1 MRRFNPSFYGVMFL
15 AALSGCLISGN
26 TTQTTSGT
34 KVAPSTFAQIQVG
47 KTTAGWVAATLGEP
61 TSKTTV
67 TLGDPTSK
75 SNAGGDEVWK
85 YTYTQKTDNSGAVF
99 LIFGGHNS
107 SETTSTAFIEIRDGV
122 VINKWQG

>member
-1 MRRFNPSFYGVMFL
+1 MRRFNLSFCGVMFL
-15 AALSGCLISGN
+15 VALSGCLISGN

-47 KTTAGWVAATLGEP
+47 KTTAGWVAA
-61 TSKTTV
+61 